1 MYITICEIDD
11 QSKFNAWK
19 KNKTKQNKKIRT
31 TKGTFNVMM
40 GTIKDRNVM
49 DRKEAAEGHQHVLI
63 AAKDHRGCQSD
74 CHPWSG
80 QEPVVLRREL

>member
-49 DRKEAAEGHQHVLI
+49 DRKEA
-63 AAKDHRGCQSD
+63 KDIKKSWQEYTEELHKMILMTQITTIV
-74 CHPWSG
+74 WS
-80 QEPVVLRREL
+80 LT

>member
-49 DRKEAAEGHQHVLI
+49 DRKEA
-63 AAKDHRGCQSD
+63 KDLKKSWQEYTEELHKMILMTQITTIV
-74 CHPWSG
+74 WS
-80 QEPVVLRREL
+80 LT

>member
-49 DRKEAAEGHQHVLI
+49 DRKEA
-63 AAKDHRGCQSD
+63 KDIKKS
-74 CHPWSG
+74 W
-80 QEPVVLRREL
+80 QEYTEELHKMILMTQITTIV